1 MWRRSGVWLT
11 SIFAVV
17 CTPAYA
23 HGFGLRYDLPLPLI
37 LWIIG
42 GALTVLLSFLV
53 VSIGVRLNPR
63 MAAPVQLNLLRWQ
76 MGRVVT
82 GQTIR
87 FVGRL
92 FAVGAL
98 IVIVLAGII
107 GDQTPTR
114 NLAPTA
120 IWIAGW
126 VGVSYLSAFIG
137 NVWCVINPWA
147 ALFEWYEQAL
157 PSQSAWRGARI
168 GWPKHLGVWPATA
181 LFIVFAWVELVWDGR
196 SIPSQLARLAIGFS
210 VLTWIGMYL
219 FGRNTWLRH
228 GDPFALA
235 FSVLARFAPTE
246 MRVERQPSEVSA
258 ANGGVTISERE
269 QRVDC
274 NCDYEAPESLRR
286 WILRPPGAGLLD
298 TKNVTP
304 SLVVFVLVMLST
316 VTFDG
321 LMATPLWQRIE
332 NTLYEGLSALGNFRL
347 AIINTLGLLSFCA
360 IFIAVYR
367 AVATLVANASQK
379 SMTVD
384 AASRAFVLTLVPIA
398 IAYLIAHYSSY
409 FLIQGQLLIRL
420 ASDPFGF
427 GWNIFGSAHFRP
439 DIGIVGARFAWY
451 TSLFAIVVGHVI
463 AVSLAHIIALRNI
476 ADPRAAMRSQIPML
490 ALMVGYTMVSLWII
504 AQPIVE

>member
-1 MWRRSGVWLT
+1 M
-11 SIFAVV
+11 
-17 CTPAYA
+17 
-23 HGFGLRYDLPLPLI
+23 

-42 GALTVLLSFLV
+42 AASTVLLSFVLV
-53 VSIGVRLNPR
+53 AIAVRLKPR
-63 MAAPVQLNLLRWQ
+63 KAAPVQLNLLRWQ

-82 GQTIR
+82 GRTMR
-87 FVGRL
+87 FVARL
-92 FAVGAL
+92 LAVGAL
-98 IVIVLAGII
+98 IVIVVAGII

-120 IWIAGW
+120 IWIAWW

-157 PSQSAWRGARI
+157 PIQSAWRGAGIR
-168 GWPKHLGVWPATA
+168 WPEQLGVWPATV
-181 LFIVFAWVELVWDGR
+181 LVIVFAWIELVWDGR
-196 SIPSQLARLAIGFS
+196 SIPLQLARLAIGFS

-219 FGRNTWLRH
+219 FGRNTWLRQ

-246 MRVERQPSEVSA
+246 LRV
-258 ANGGVTISERE
+258 
-269 QRVDC
+269 
-274 NCDYEAPESLRR
+274 EAPESLRR
-286 WILRPPGAGLLD
+286 WILRPPGTGLLD
-298 TKNVTP
+298 SKNVTP

-332 NTLYEGLSALGNFRL
+332 NTLYEGLPALGNFRL
-347 AIINTLGLLSFCA
+347 ATINTVGLLSFCA

-398 IAYLIAHYSSY
+398 IAYLIAHYLSY

-427 GWNIFGSAHFRP
+427 EWNIFGSAHFRP
-439 DIGIVGARFAWY
+439 DIGIVGARFTWY

-490 ALMVGYTMVSLWII
+490 VLMVAYTMVSLWII